1 MKNLIV
7 SINSRLI
14 KSLYYV
20 IFQYGYYVFL
30 KTGKTPE
37 RSYQAMVRL
46 YCMTSGFFNEK
57 LHEKIK
63 LPKQKAASDLSGVLG
78 NYTKNDFESV
88 NDELK
93 TSGYFRFDQM
103 ISQDLLSKIY
113 QFSLAIPTYVGH

>member
-20 IFQYGYYVFL
+20 IFQYGYFVFL

-88 NDELK
+88 KDGLT
-93 TSGYFRFDQM
+93 TSCYNYSDHLIFQA
-103 ISQDLLSKIY
+103 ILSKLY